1 MLSKLSK
8 LLRKTPLAWLQVKRE
23 KNRLAVAL
31 AGIAFADLLMFVQMG
46 LNETLYNS
54 AAMTQDSLHGD
65 LFVINPI
72 SEALNSLKPFPRERL
87 YQAAS
92 FEQVQSIS
100 GLYFGRATWR
110 NLQNPQQERTALT
123 IGVNPTENVFQLPEI
138 ANQIEAIK
146 PLDRVLF
153 DRASRAEFG
162 DINAVY
168 QPGGLV
174 STQVNDKQLWVAGLF
189 TLGVS
194 FGSDGTMITSDST
207 FLRLF
212 PERQADQYDVGVIRL
227 KPGAN
232 LEQVQ
237 AAIRAY
243 LPQDVLVLTRKE
255 FGDREKQYWSSS
267 TPTGFIF
274 GFGTVIGFIV
284 GIVIVYQILYSD
296 VSDHLS
302 EYATLKAMGYS
313 DRYLVG
319 ILIQESL
326 ILAVLGFIPGFL
338 LSTGFYVIAA
348 SATLLPIDMTWG
360 RATLVLLLTIA
371 MCTASGG
378 VALRK
383 LQSADPADIF

>member
-1 MLSKLSK
+1 MLSKISK

-46 LNETLYNS
+46 LNETLYDS
-54 AAMTQDSLHGD
+54 AAMIQDSLHGD

-87 YQAAS
+87 YQAAA
-92 FEQVQSIS
+92 FDQVQSIS
-100 GLYFGRATWR
+100 GVYFGRVTWR
-110 NLQNPQQERTALT
+110 NLQNSQQERTALT
-123 IGVNPTENVFQLPEI
+123 IGVNPADSVFRLPEV
-138 ANQIEAIK
+138 ANQIDEIK

-162 DINAVY
+162 DIKAVY
-168 QPGGLV
+168 QPGKLV
-174 STQVNDKQLWVAGLF
+174 STQINDKQLWVAGLF

-194 FGSDGTMITSDST
+194 FGADGTMITSDST

-212 PERQADQYDVGVIRL
+212 PDRQADQLDVGVIQL

-237 AAIRAY
+237 SAIRAY
-243 LPQDVLVLTRKE
+243 LPQDVLVLTRRE

-284 GIVIVYQILYSD
+284 GIVVVYQILYSD

-313 DRYLVG
+313 DGYLVG

-338 LSTGFYVIAA
+338 LSTGFYVVAA
-348 SATLLPIDMTWG
+348 SATLLPIGMTWG
-360 RATLVLLLTIA
+360 RAAMVLLLTIV